1 MNNSS
6 KKYKLGFFFGAGA
19 EVEYDLPSGGR
30 FALDIF
36 RQETKEEKE
45 KFTQILSNIKNN
57 SSYAENWLPKDFTNK
72 NIYTFTKRDFKS
84 LLESTI
90 EYNKD
95 NILDFFND
103 FDNKVKEILKKKFD
117 LTETQIKKKFKQDV
131 GKNIQQVNYS
141 QQIQINPAFQANTSL
156 FASNYFSAFLEI
168 YTKSNQQKDTNLSK
182 VIKAFLQIL
191 IGCYGSKSTSDL
203 NEVFTKSPK
212 LTLFDD
218 LCNDFYGIFRIDLS
232 RAGLAAVELA
242 LDNDSEKISLDIHS
256 ELKDIFGKLG
266 LKIIEKLFEQTLDY
280 KQLVDNH
287 FRYLYNPKVEW
298 AKFTKMVLFLETV
311 RTYIKNQMQKA
322 KNINNGYYHDLLKLK
337 NNIDISGIGTT
348 NYTNL
353 INSIIDG
360 VNPAYL
366 NGSIDDF
373 YDPYLN
379 KIIKFNSEEERLQHP
394 HITVPLIFTQS
405 GIKPL
410 TSIEMS
416 RRYVNLYDQFCQSN
430 AIVVVGYGFN
440 DDDGHINGLFRD
452 LIQDKE
458 KELFIIRRQNDK
470 SKEDIKKEC
479 ASQLRIDLTDKLNII
494 LVDNNRKE
502 EDILWCDKVTK
513 ILFEKQN
520 KSS

>member
-1 MNNSS
+1 M
-6 KKYKLGFFFGAGA
+6 
-19 EVEYDLPSGGR
+19 
-30 FALDIF
+30 
-36 RQETKEEKE
+36 
-45 KFTQILSNIKNN
+45 
-57 SSYAENWLPKDFTNK
+57 
-72 NIYTFTKRDFKS
+72 
-84 LLESTI
+84 
-90 EYNKD
+90 
-95 NILDFFND
+95 
-103 FDNKVKEILKKKFD
+103 
-117 LTETQIKKKFKQDV
+117 
-131 GKNIQQVNYS
+131 
-141 QQIQINPAFQANTSL
+141 
-156 FASNYFSAFLEI
+156 
-168 YTKSNQQKDTNLSK
+168 
-182 VIKAFLQIL
+182 
-191 IGCYGSKSTSDL
+191 
-203 NEVFTKSPK
+203 
-212 LTLFDD
+212 
-218 LCNDFYGIFRIDLS
+218 
-232 RAGLAAVELA
+232 
-242 LDNDSEKISLDIHS
+242 DIHS

-280 KQLVDNH
+280 KQLVDSH

-322 KNINNGYYHDLLKLK
+322 KNINNGYYHDLLKVK

-379 KIIKFNSEEERLQHP
+379 KIIKFNSEQERLQHP

-440 DDDGHINGLFRD
+440 DDDGHINGFFRD

-479 ASQLRIDLTDKLNII
+479 ASQLRIDLTLTDKLNII